1 MGRPLIGPDLTRRRL
16 EAELM
21 DDPGL
26 EPVRHVRALEALT
39 IVNLL
44 SGTAGRVW
52 RELLRAGLAP
62 GRPVRVLDLACGG
75 GDVAVALAR
84 RAGRS
89 GLPLEVH
96 GCDRSPV
103 ALEHAR
109 RSALRAGVEVRFFEL
124 DVLASPL
131 PGGYDL
137 LCSSLFLHHLTGP
150 QAVALLAAMARAA
163 DALFVQDLRRTRLG
177 WALAWGTLR
186 TFARSEVARVDGL
199 RSVAGAFSLDEADAM
214 AVEAGLAGAVVTR
227 CWPQRFGLSWRRR

>member
-1 MGRPLIGPDLTRRRL
+1 
-16 EAELM
+16 M

-39 IVNLL
+39 TVNLL

-62 GRPVRVLDLACGG
+62 GRPTRVLDLACGG
-75 GDVAVALAR
+75 GDVALALAR

-109 RSALRAGVEVRFFEL
+109 RSARRAGVEVRFFER
-124 DVLASPL
+124 DALASPL
-131 PGGYDL
+131 PEGYDL

-150 QAVALLAAMARAA
+150 QAVVLLAAMARAA
-163 DALFVQDLRRTRLG
+163 DSLFVQDLRRTRLG
-177 WALAWGTLR
+177 WALAGVTLH
-186 TFARSEVARVDGL
+186 TLARSDVARVDGL
-199 RSVAGAFSLDEADAM
+199 RSVAGAFTLEEAEALAID
-214 AVEAGLAGAVVTR
+214 AGLAGAVVTR
-227 CWPQRFGLSWRRR
+227 CWPQRWALSWRRG

>member
-1 MGRPLIGPDLTRRRL
+1 
-16 EAELM
+16 M

-26 EPVRHVRALEALT
+26 EPVRHIRALEALT
-39 IVNLL
+39 TVNLL

-52 RELLRAGLAP
+52 RELLRAGLAR

-103 ALEHAR
+103 ALGHAR
-109 RSALRAGVEVRFFEL
+109 RSAKRAGVEVRFFER
-124 DVLASPL
+124 DALASPL
-131 PGGYDL
+131 PEGYDL
-137 LCSSLFLHHLTGP
+137 LCSSLFLHHLGED
-150 QAVALLAAMARAA
+150 QAVAFLSAMADSV
-163 DALFVQDLRRTRLG
+163 DALLVQDLRRTRLG
-177 WALAWGTLR
+177 WALAGVTLH
-186 TFARSEVARVDGL
+186 TLARSDVARVDGL
-199 RSVAGAFSLDEADAM
+199 RSVAGAFSLEEVEAM

-227 CWPQRFGLSWRRR
+227 CWPQRFALSWRRR